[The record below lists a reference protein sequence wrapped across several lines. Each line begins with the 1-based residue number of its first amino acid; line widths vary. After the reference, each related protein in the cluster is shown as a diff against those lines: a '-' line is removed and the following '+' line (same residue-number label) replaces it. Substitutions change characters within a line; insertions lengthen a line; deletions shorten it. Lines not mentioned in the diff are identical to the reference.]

1 MEAQRA
7 RARPDK
13 NRDLLRTSPPA
24 SSAAMQAAVQP
35 SLQAR
40 LEKIVRKVESDS
52 VCTVGE
58 LSQEFNLSPAYL
70 QRIFKQQTGVRLGE
84 LLAER
89 RLAKAADLLTN
100 SYMSVK
106 EIAYAVGYEHASSF
120 VRAFQRRF
128 TQPPGTYRQLNAEKA
143 NE

>member
-1 MEAQRA
+1 MQTLAQ
-7 RARPDK
+7 
-13 NRDLLRTSPPA
+13 LS
-24 SSAAMQAAVQP
+24 Q
-35 SLQAR
+35 QAR
-40 LEKIVRKVESDS
+40 LEKIVRKVASDS

-70 QRIFKQQTGVRLGE
+70 QRLFKQQTGVRLGE
-84 LLAER
+84 LLSER
-89 RLAKAADLLTN
+89 RLEKAANLLTN

-106 EIAYAVGYEHASSF
+106 EIAHAVGYEHASSF

-128 TQPPGTYRQLNAEKA
+128 TRPPGTYRQLNAEKA

>member
-1 MEAQRA
+1 
-7 RARPDK
+7 
-13 NRDLLRTSPPA
+13 
-24 SSAAMQAAVQP
+24 MQAAVQP